1 MRLAVLIL
9 VSVVVV
15 ASGCS
20 SSGPA
25 EGPSEEQTPVDDQG
39 QDNQEADDENART
52 YAGANPDAESA
63 SGQLDYTDEAEIAAN
78 PKTPN
83 VTATHAAFIRVPFN
97 HDGDTFQDF
106 WLRYEEGDASGVT
119 AIDVRTIVLDIGVND
134 TLTSPGPEDFVMDA
148 ASVEVS
154 SNGREMVINPVQAP
168 DYAMTSEDR
177 VMVEFT
183 GVKNPPRPKGYT
195 VNLEINSGETGRYY
209 EPARPT
215 LRIE

>member
-9 VSVVVV
+9 VSFVVI

-25 EGPSEEQTPVDDQG
+25 ENPGDDQAPVDDESD
-39 QDNQEADDENART
+39 QDSGEDART
-52 YAGANPDAESA
+52 YAGANPNAESA
-63 SGQLDYTDEAEIAAN
+63 SGQLDYTDGAEIAAN

-83 VTATHAAFIRVPFN
+83 ATATHAAFLQVPFN
-97 HDGDTFQDF
+97 HEDDTFQDF
-106 WLRYEEGDASGVT
+106 WLRYEASDVSGVT
-119 AIDVRTIVLDIGVND
+119 AIDVRTIVLDIGVNN
-134 TLTSPGPEDFVMDA
+134 TLTSPGPEDFVMEA

-154 SNGREMVINPVQAP
+154 SNGREMVITPVQSP
-168 DYAMTSEDR
+168 DYAMTSDDR

-195 VNLEINSGETGRYY
+195 VNLEINSEETGQYY
-209 EPARPT
+209 EPARPA
-215 LRIE
+215 LQIEQ

>member
-9 VSVVVV
+9 VSLVVI

-20 SSGPA
+20 SNGPA
-25 EGPSEEQTPVDDQG
+25 ETPDDQEPVEDQP
-39 QDNQEADDENART
+39 QDNQEDDGEDART
-52 YAGANPDAESA
+52 YAGANPNAESA

-83 VTATHAAFIRVPFN
+83 ATATHAVFLRVPFN
-97 HDGDTFQDF
+97 HEGDTFQDF
-106 WLRYEEGDASGVT
+106 WLRYEAGDASGVT
-119 AIDVRTIVLDIGVND
+119 PVDVRTIVLDIGVND
-134 TLTSPGPEDFVMDA
+134 TLTSPGPEDFVMEA

-154 SNGREMVINPVQAP
+154 SDGREMVIKPVQSP
-168 DYAMTSEDR
+168 EYTMTSEDR

-195 VNLEINSGETGRYY
+195 VNLEINSEDTGQYY
-209 EPARPT
+209 EPARPA
-215 LRIE
+215 LQIG